1 MRCMARRLVIP
12 LLVALARQGFAQT
25 TDSVVVEE
33 RVMLTPE
40 LTAADARRRAIEGA
54 LAEGVRRVAGVRV
67 QSSALS
73 VLDER
78 GDAIRGEAIRGG
90 YVSVVQLDAAGRAV
104 DYRVL
109 DEGWQT
115 ITHPELGSQVY
126 FRARLLVVVER
137 ESGAP
142 DPSFSADAALNA
154 PLYFVRGEKPP
165 ANDEIVATI
174 RSSRNAWLT
183 IFAIAD
189 DSAQRLAP
197 NEYVRRVSITAESP
211 VEFPDS
217 EWRQRGLRLRASLP
231 PGRQGR
237 RELLM
242 VIATRDQVTP
252 PAARL
257 SVMDVQRWLVRIPA
271 ERRAIAFVAYEVRRQ

>member
-1 MRCMARRLVIP
+1 VLRLA
-12 LLVALARQGFAQT
+12 VALFLAVARPGSAQT
-25 TDSVVVEE
+25 TDSVTVEE
-33 RVMLTPE
+33 RVLLTAD

-78 GDAIRGEAIRGG
+78 GEAIRGG
-90 YVSVVQLDAAGRAV
+90 YVSVVQLDATGRAV

-109 DEGWQT
+109 EEGWQT

-126 FRARLLVVVER
+126 FRARLLVFVER
-137 ESGAP
+137 ESGVP
-142 DPSFSADAALNA
+142 DPSFSADASVNA
-154 PLYFVRGEKPP
+154 PLYFVRSERPP
-165 ANDEIVATI
+165 ANDEIVVTI
-174 RSSRNAWLT
+174 RSSRSAWLT

-189 DSAQRLAP
+189 DSAQRVAP
-197 NEYVRRVSITAESP
+197 NEYVRGVSVSADAA

-231 PGRQGR
+231 PGRPGR

-271 ERRAIAFVAYEVRRQ
+271 DRRAIAFAAYEVRRQ